1 VIFAILAIHVLP
13 KSELIKGATD
23 QEIGMQRY
31 QTKMFALAAGLATGM
46 AAIAGIVQWQSQR
59 SPLDS

>member
-1 VIFAILAIHVLP
+1 
-13 KSELIKGATD
+13 
-23 QEIGMQRY
+23 MQRY
-31 QTKMFALAAGLATGM
+31 QTKTFALATGLATAM

>member
-1 VIFAILAIHVLP
+1 
-13 KSELIKGATD
+13 
-23 QEIGMQRY
+23 MQRY

-59 SPLDS
+59 SPLDSLHG